1 MNGCDYLPR
10 PSAGFDEGVRSTLR
24 NLPERRA
31 KRRFTAGRVA
41 AIALAAALC
50 LGGGALAVNGG
61 LFPLL
66 FPDGGEAVGDY
77 VQTPAGA
84 VDENEDWRLS
94 VEGVLFDEST
104 GAGLISLKLE
114 DKSGEGGQPFT
125 LGETLREYRRPGI
138 AWSQLTE
145 CFAAPDE
152 GQYGFIINTANRS
165 GVGGRFYVD
174 TERSADG
181 VWYVEGAFIA
191 GEDYA
196 GEALRVD
203 MTAPGAEAPAL
214 SVALP
219 EFDTLPHISS
229 ADGAVTLSAAALRI
243 ADPDMFVV
251 DEAEYIALRLADGTV
266 QVIEDK
272 SGGVDRTLYALGS
285 MAGETGTYVL
295 SFAPELENVRS
306 VIVNDIEY
314 MVK

>member
-1 MNGCDYLPR
+1 MIDDMNLPQ
-10 PSAGFDEGVRSTLR
+10 PSAEFDKKVRNMLN

-84 VDENEDWRLS
+84 VDENGDYRLS

-114 DKSGEGGQPFT
+114 DKSGEGGAPFT
-125 LGETLREYRRPGI
+125 LGETFKEYRRPGI
-138 AWSQLTE
+138 AWSRLTE
-145 CFAAPDE
+145 CFAAPDA
-152 GQYGFIINTANRS
+152 GQYGFIINTADQG

-219 EFDTLPHISS
+219 EFETLPHISS
-229 ADGAVTLSAAALRI
+229 ADGNVTLSAVGLTI
-243 ADPDMFVV
+243 ADNGMFVV

-266 QVIEDK
+266 QVIEDEA
-272 SGGVDRTLYALGS
+272 GGVDRTLYALGS
-285 MAGETGTYVL
+285 MDGETGTYVL